1 MAKKTIETKKAAP
14 KLKATVDVRGRRNE
28 LVGLVVSNKMT
39 KTIAV
44 EVYRLVKH
52 AKYTKYVKRSSI
64 FKAHDEKNEA
74 KIGDQVEI
82 AACRPMSKTKRWK
95 LVKVMQKAD
104 TRPEANV

>member
-1 MAKKTIETKKAAP
+1 MAKQASKPATKAQAEAANG
-14 KLKATVDVRGRRNE
+14 RGRRNE
-28 LVGLVVSNKMT
+28 VVGQVVSDKMN

-74 KIGDQVEI
+74 HVGDKVLI
-82 AACRPMSKTKRWK
+82 SATRPLSKTKRWS
-95 LVKVMQKAD
+95 LVKVLEKIGQA
-104 TRPEANV
+104 PEANV